1 MTQTSSYCVPTA
13 TFLGECKKTMAAI
26 FFEKWTRN
34 RSSMFHFRSP
44 NPISWPQNSFW
55 NLPTSSQI
63 LNLPFMMVRQNSGI
77 IHGIF
82 LPHFFSDIS
91 PMCRWRWWS
100 LRDFSI
106 VFVDRDDL
114 RKNMCSSQKL
124 LTFGVFPH
132 LHNQAP
138 LTTQTGVVCTHGNS
152 HPPYLQIEKNLT
164 PTNQHVNLQHVSTT
178 SNRNQLLNCTFPI
191 TTTN

>member
-1 MTQTSSYCVPTA
+1 MS
-13 TFLGECKKTMAAI
+13 
-26 FFEKWTRN
+26 
-34 RSSMFHFRSP
+34 
-44 NPISWPQNSFW
+44 
-55 NLPTSSQI
+55 
-63 LNLPFMMVRQNSGI
+63 PFMMVRQNSGI

-82 LPHFFSDIS
+82 LPHFFFLDTS
-91 PMCRWRWWS
+91 PMCRWRLWS
-100 LRDFSI
+100 FRDFSI

-114 RKNMCSSQKL
+114 RKNISKTPNFSHVPPSDQ
-124 LTFGVFPH
+124 
-132 LHNQAP
+132 NQAP

-152 HPPYLQIEKNLT
+152 HPPYLQIEKHLT